1 MSSRRRQETRH
12 TANPEPGPS
21 REFIRDLTTAMED
34 SRHSATEDLAT
45 DAIIQLTGLAN
56 QPKIREKL
64 LALIGIDD
72 MQAAEVDP
80 TMKKIYEGIKNALE
94 LNLYN
99 VEETESYEKAMTYID
114 NAGVSLDVYQL
125 VLPIHMSMVDAEREE
140 EECLRMQIE
149 EARSKEAER
158 MRDEA
163 EKKADLDRRRRQA
176 WLGRFTSSAA
186 ATQ

>member
-1 MSSRRRQETRH
+1 MSSRRRRQETRR
-12 TANPEPGPS
+12 TVTPEPGPS

-45 DAIIQLTGLAN
+45 DAIIQLTGLIN

-72 MQAAEVDP
+72 MQSAETD
-80 TMKKIYEGIKNALE
+80 TALKKIYEEVKDALE

-99 VEETESYEKAMTYID
+99 VEETESYDNAMTYIRS
-114 NAGVSLDVYQL
+114 ATSPLDVYYL
-125 VLPIHMSMVDAEREE
+125 ILPIHEAMVDAEREE
-140 EECLRMQIE
+140 E
-149 EARSKEAER
+149 AER
-158 MRDEA
+158 IRGEA

-176 WLGRFTSSAA
+176 WLGRFTSSATTPA
-186 ATQ
+186 